1 LSFFSEEQQFE
12 MRELFFETASELL
25 QALNEQGLRLEQ
37 TPQNA
42 ELVREVRRTVH
53 TLKGDS
59 AACGFE
65 ELSSLAH
72 QLEDVLTPEIAAS
85 TKGKLVEV
93 VLSAADIFAALLTCY
108 REGMQPPTAATVRAL
123 ATVRERIRE
132 LVATP
137 EPRHIVPYKLT
148 GRFAWNEYEQI
159 GIERELSN
167 GRAVYNIALAIDP
180 HCPMKTAAVQLVK
193 NALAQFGDVLAA
205 FPEEGSLSEQI
216 DVLEFSLASS
226 APVENIEAK
235 CRIPSIISNVLI
247 QSVSLNGN
255 QEAQQCTDASSSDEA
270 DVLGISER
278 ESEPGTEESTAAAA
292 ASSSTNA
299 KLRVDAERIDAVLN
313 LVGELVIGKSM
324 LMQATSEFEKRF
336 AKDPLRTK
344 FSDAMAFQARILNDL
359 QKSVM
364 QIRMVPVD
372 QLFRRFPRL
381 VRDVAK
387 TCGKDV
393 ILQVSG
399 QETDLDKS
407 ILDSVAEPLSH
418 LLRNAVDHGI
428 ETPEER
434 VAAGKP
440 AQGTIK
446 LNAFHQ
452 GNQIVIEC
460 SDDGSGIDRFKL
472 VSKAVDRGVLSHEEA
487 ERLSDADAL
496 HLVFHPGLSTAEQ
509 ITEISGR
516 GMGMDIV
523 KSVIER
529 LKGSVTIDSKPGQGT
544 SFLLKVP
551 LTLAIIKAL
560 MFRVSDRLYAVPLAS
575 VLEIARASASD
586 LHRVDQREVMQLRDQ
601 VLTLVRMNQLVKRRP
616 VPVSKKIFVVVVAI
630 GDRKYGLIVDRLVGE
645 EELVIKALD
654 NDIASTELV
663 SGASILGDGSVV
675 LILNLSAVVARL
687 GRAPLAMEAVTA

>member
-1 LSFFSEEQQFE
+1 MSFFSEEQQFE

-25 QALNEQGLRLEQ
+25 QALNEQGLRLEKS
-37 TPQNA
+37 PQDS

-85 TKGKLVEV
+85 SKGKLVEA
-93 VLSAADIFAALLTCY
+93 VLSAADIFAALLASY
-108 REGMQPPTAATVRAL
+108 RDGSQPPTAGA
-123 ATVRERIRE
+123 VRELIRE
-132 LVATP
+132 LVANP

-148 GRFAWNEYEQI
+148 GRFAWTEYEQI
-159 GIERELSN
+159 AIERELGN
-167 GRAVYNIALAIDP
+167 GFVVYNIALAIDP
-180 HCPMKTAAVQLVK
+180 NCPMKAAAVQLVR
-193 NALAQFGDVLAA
+193 NALRQLGDILAA
-205 FPEEGSLSEQI
+205 FPQEDSLSEQI
-216 DVLEFSLASS
+216 DVLEFAVASS
-226 APVENIEAK
+226 APVESIEGK

-247 QSVSLNGN
+247 EPAFLNGN
-255 QEAQQCTDASSSDEA
+255 QQTEQFKESPSADEA
-270 DVLGISER
+270 DVLGLSDRDGEPVSE
-278 ESEPGTEESTAAAA
+278 ENASA
-292 ASSSTNA
+292 ASSSPSNA

-324 LMQATSEFEKRF
+324 LMQATGEFEKRF
-336 AKDPLRTK
+336 AKDALRTK
-344 FSDAMAFQARILNDL
+344 FSDAMAFQVRVLNDL

-364 QIRMVPVD
+364 KIRMVPVE
-372 QLFRRFPRL
+372 QLFRRFPRI

-387 TCGKDV
+387 ACGKDV
-393 ILQVSG
+393 VLQVSG

-407 ILDSVAEPLSH
+407 ILDAISEPLSH

-428 ETPEER
+428 ESPKER

-440 AQGTIK
+440 AQGTVK

-460 SDDGSGIDRFKL
+460 SDDGGGIDRFKL
-472 VSKAVDRGVLSHEEA
+472 VSKAVARGVLSHEEA
-487 ERLSDADAL
+487 EHLSDTDAL

-516 GMGMDIV
+516 GVGMDIV
-523 KSVIER
+523 RSVLER
-529 LKGSVTIDSKPGQGT
+529 LKGSVSIDSKAGHGT
-544 SFLLKVP
+544 TFLLKVP

-575 VLEIARASASD
+575 VLEIARASSSD
-586 LHRVDQREVMQLRDQ
+586 LHRVDQHEVMQLRDQ
-601 VLTLVRMNQLVKRRP
+601 VLTLVRMNQLVKRGP
-616 VPVSKKIFVVVVAI
+616 ASVSKKIFVVVVAI
-630 GDRKYGLIVDRLVGE
+630 GDRKFGLIVDRLVGE

-654 NDIASTELV
+654 NDIASTEVV

-687 GRAPLAMEAVTA
+687 GRAPLATEAVTA

>member
-25 QALNEQGLRLEQ
+25 QGLNEQGLRLEQ
-37 TPQNA
+37 NPQNA

-85 TKGKLVEV
+85 SKGKLVEA

-108 REGMQPPTAATVRAL
+108 REGAQPPTAATVRAV

-148 GRFAWNEYEQI
+148 GRFAWTEYEQI
-159 GIERELSN
+159 AIERELSN
-167 GRAVYNIALAIDP
+167 GRIVYNIALAIDP
-180 HCPMKTAAVQLVK
+180 HCPMKAAAVQLVK
-193 NALAQFGDVLAA
+193 NALAQFGDILAA

-216 DVLEFSLASS
+216 DVLEFALASS
-226 APVENIEAK
+226 APTDSIENK
-235 CRIPSIISNVLI
+235 CRIPSIVSNILI
-247 QSVSLNGN
+247 QPASLNGN
-255 QEAQQCTDASSSDEA
+255 QEARQCLDASSPDES

-278 ESEPGTEESTAAAA
+278 QSEPATEESTAAAA
-292 ASSSTNA
+292 NSLANA

-324 LMQATSEFEKRF
+324 LMQATGEFEKRF

-344 FSDAMAFQARILNDL
+344 LSDAMAFQARVLNDL

-364 QIRMVPVD
+364 KIRMVPVD

-393 ILQVSG
+393 VLQVSG

-407 ILDSVAEPLSH
+407 ILDVVAEPLSH
-418 LLRNAVDHGI
+418 LLRNAIDHGI

-440 AQGTIK
+440 PQGTIK

-472 VSKAVDRGVLSHEEA
+472 VSKAVERGVLSHDEA
-487 ERLSDADAL
+487 ERISDADAL

-529 LKGSVTIDSKPGQGT
+529 LKGSVAIDSKPGQGT

-601 VLTLVRMNQLVKRRP
+601 VLTLVRMNKLVKQGP

-630 GDRKYGLIVDRLVGE
+630 GDRKFGLIVDRLVGE

-654 NDIASTELV
+654 NDIAATELV

>member
-1 LSFFSEEQQFE
+1 MSFFSEEQQFE

-25 QALNEQGLRLEQ
+25 QGLNEQGLRLEQ
-37 TPQNA
+37 NPQNA

-85 TKGKLVEV
+85 GKDKLVEA

-108 REGMQPPTAATVRAL
+108 REGAQPPTAATVRAV
-123 ATVRERIRE
+123 ASVRERIRE

-148 GRFAWNEYEQI
+148 GRFAWSEYEQI
-159 GIERELSN
+159 AIERELSN
-167 GRAVYNIALAIDP
+167 GRIVHNIALAIDP
-180 HCPMKTAAVQLVK
+180 HCPMKAAAVQLVK
-193 NALAQFGDVLAA
+193 NALAQFGDILAA

-216 DVLEFSLASS
+216 DVLEFALATS
-226 APVENIEAK
+226 APADSIESK
-235 CRIPSIISNVLI
+235 CRIPSIVSNVLI
-247 QSVSLNGN
+247 QPASLNGN
-255 QEAQQCTDASSSDEA
+255 QEVRQCLDASSSDEA

-278 ESEPGTEESTAAAA
+278 ENEPTTEEGTGAAANSLA
-292 ASSSTNA
+292 NA

-324 LMQATSEFEKRF
+324 LMQAIGEFEKRF

-344 FSDAMAFQARILNDL
+344 LSDAMAFQARVLNDL

-364 QIRMVPVD
+364 KIRMVPVD

-393 ILQVSG
+393 VLQVSG

-407 ILDSVAEPLSH
+407 ILDVVAEPLSH
-418 LLRNAVDHGI
+418 LLRNAIDHGI

-440 AQGTIK
+440 PQGTIK

-472 VSKAVDRGVLSHEEA
+472 VSKAVERGVLSHDEA
-487 ERLSDADAL
+487 ERISDADAL

-523 KSVIER
+523 KSVIDR
-529 LKGSVTIDSKPGQGT
+529 LKGSVSIDSRTGQGT

-601 VLTLVRMNQLVKRRP
+601 VLTLIRMNKLVKQGL

-630 GDRKYGLIVDRLVGE
+630 GDRKFGLIVDRLVGE

-654 NDIASTELV
+654 NDIAATELV

>member
-1 LSFFSEEQQFE
+1 MSFFSEDQQFE

-37 TPQNA
+37 TPQDA

-72 QLEDVLTPEIAAS
+72 QLEDVLTPEVAAS
-85 TKGKLVEV
+85 TKGKLVEA

-108 REGMQPPTAATVRAL
+108 REGTRPPTAATVRAL

-137 EPRHIVPYKLT
+137 EPRHIVPYNLT
-148 GRFAWNEYEQI
+148 GRFAWSEYEQI
-159 GIERELSN
+159 AIERELGN
-167 GRAVYNIALAIDP
+167 GRVVYNIALAIDP
-180 HCPMKTAAVQLVK
+180 HCPMKAAAVQLVK

-216 DVLEFSLASS
+216 DVLEFAFATS
-226 APVENIEAK
+226 APAESIEGK

-247 QSVSLNGN
+247 QPASLNGN
-255 QEAQQCTDASSSDEA
+255 QEARQCEDTSSSDDA

-278 ESEPGTEESTAAAA
+278 ESESGTEENTAAAA
-292 ASSSTNA
+292 NSLANA

-324 LMQATSEFEKRF
+324 LMQATGEFEKRF

-344 FSDAMAFQARILNDL
+344 FSDAMAFQARVLNDL

-364 QIRMVPVD
+364 KIRMVPVE

-393 ILQVSG
+393 VLQVSG

-407 ILDSVAEPLSH
+407 ILDGLAEPLSH

-428 ETPEER
+428 ETAEER

-460 SDDGSGIDRFKL
+460 SDDGNGIDRFKL
-472 VSKAVDRGVLSHEEA
+472 VSKAVERGVLSHEEA
-487 ERLSDADAL
+487 EHLSDADAL

-529 LKGSVTIDSKPGQGT
+529 LKGSVIIDSKPGQGT
-544 SFLLKVP
+544 TFLLKVP

-575 VLEIARASASD
+575 VLEIARASASN

-601 VLTLVRMNQLVKRRP
+601 VLTLVRMNQLVKRGP
-616 VPVSKKIFVVVVAI
+616 VAVSKKIFVVVVAI
-630 GDRKYGLIVDRLVGE
+630 GDRKFGLIVDRLVGE

-687 GRAPLAMEAVTA
+687 ARAPLATEAVTA

>member
-1 LSFFSEEQQFE
+1 MSFFSEEQQFE

-37 TPQNA
+37 NPQDA
-42 ELVREVRRTVH
+42 ELVRQVRRIVH

-65 ELSSLAH
+65 ELSGLAH
-72 QLEDVLTPEIAAS
+72 QLEDVLTPEIAKS
-85 TKGKLVEV
+85 SQGKLVEA
-93 VLSAADIFAALLTCY
+93 VLSAADMFEAFLRAY
-108 REGMQPPTAATVRAL
+108 RERSQPPTAGA
-123 ATVRERIRE
+123 VRELIRE
-132 LVATP
+132 LVAKP

-148 GRFAWNEYEQI
+148 GRFVWSEYEQI
-159 GIERELSN
+159 AIERELDS
-167 GRAVYNIALAIDP
+167 GRIVYNIALAIDP
-180 HCPMKTAAVQLVK
+180 NCPMKAAAAQLIK
-193 NALAQFGDVLAA
+193 NALRQFGEILAI
-205 FPEEGSLSEQI
+205 FPEESSLSEHI
-216 DVLEFSLASS
+216 DVLEFALASS
-226 APVENIEAK
+226 ATSESIEAK
-235 CRIPSIISNVLI
+235 CRIPSIVSNVVVEN
-247 QSVSLNGN
+247 VSRNEN
-255 QEAQQCTDASSSDEA
+255 EEREMTEAPSADEA
-270 DVLGISER
+270 DVLGLSDR
-278 ESEPGTEESTAAAA
+278 EAELAAEENATATTTNSM
-292 ASSSTNA
+292 SSA
-299 KLRVDAERIDAVLN
+299 KLRVEAERIDAVLN

-336 AKDPLRTK
+336 AKHPLRSK
-344 FSDAMAFQARILNDL
+344 FSDAMAFQARVLNDL

-364 QIRMVPVD
+364 KIRMVPVE
-372 QLFRRFPRL
+372 QVFRRFPRL

-387 TCGKDV
+387 ACGKDV
-393 ILQVSG
+393 TLEISG
-399 QETDLDKS
+399 QDTDLDKS
-407 ILDSVAEPLSH
+407 ILDGLAEPLSH
-418 LLRNAVDHGI
+418 LVRNAIDHGV

-460 SDDGSGIDRFKL
+460 SDDGAGIDQFKL
-472 VSKAVDRGVLSHEEA
+472 VSKAVERAVLTHEEA

-496 HLVFHPGLSTAEQ
+496 HLIFHPGLSTAEQ
-509 ITEISGR
+509 VTEISGR

-529 LKGSVTIDSKPGQGT
+529 LKGSVSIDSKPGQGT
-544 SFLLKVP
+544 TFLLKVP

-575 VLEIARASASD
+575 VLEIARASSAD
-586 LHRVDQREVMQLRDQ
+586 LHRVDQHEVMQLRDQ
-601 VLTLVRMNQLVKRRP
+601 VLTLVRMSQLVKQGP
-616 VPVSKKIFVVVVAI
+616 VALSNKIFVIVVAI
-630 GDRKYGLIVDRLVGE
+630 GDRKFGLIVDRLVGE